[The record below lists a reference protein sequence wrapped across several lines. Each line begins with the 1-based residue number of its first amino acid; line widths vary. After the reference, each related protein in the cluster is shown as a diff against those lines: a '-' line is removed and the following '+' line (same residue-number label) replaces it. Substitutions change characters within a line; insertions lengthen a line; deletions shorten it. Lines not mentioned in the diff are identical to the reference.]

1 MEANRYLLP
10 ATLEE
15 AHQLLLQDAKNILL
29 GGGLW
34 LKKSTSS
41 ANALIDLSAL
51 GLDQIKDTGDHIEV
65 GAMVSLRDFE
75 MSLLWASPFAMARPS
90 AVPSLENFPF
100 PM

>member
-1 MEANRYLLP
+1 MEANRYLRP

-51 GLDQIKDTGDHIEV
+51 GLDQIKDTVTTSKSGQ
-65 GAMVSLRDFE
+65 
-75 MSLLWASPFAMARPS
+75 WS
-90 AVPSLENFPF
+90 ACGILK
-100 PM
+100 